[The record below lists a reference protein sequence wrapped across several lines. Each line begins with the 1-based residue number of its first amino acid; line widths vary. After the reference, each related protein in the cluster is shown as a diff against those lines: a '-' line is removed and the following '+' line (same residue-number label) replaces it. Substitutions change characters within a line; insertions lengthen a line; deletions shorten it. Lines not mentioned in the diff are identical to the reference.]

1 MSKFWGKF
9 EQIRSLL
16 KLLTFMYVSSHFSEN
31 VENKEL
37 CTMKL
42 TEDYINQLKE
52 AIEDLYYF
60 EFVVGKFCTQPNTVS
75 SHFSFVANFHKQNSH
90 VFDKSLKESLDVVIP
105 LA

>member
-1 MSKFWGKF
+1 MF
-9 EQIRSLL
+9 
-16 KLLTFMYVSSHFSEN
+16 TEN

-60 EFVVGKFCTQPNTVS
+60 EFVVGKFC
-75 SHFSFVANFHKQNSH
+75 SHPFSL
-90 VFDKSLKESLDVVIP
+90 LKFLFLLSFFGSCE
-105 LA
+105 

>member
-1 MSKFWGKF
+1 MNYK
-9 EQIRSLL
+9 QIEAYFDIIGAICYYSCPCHILL
-16 KLLTFMYVSSHFSEN
+16 SEN

-60 EFVVGKFCTQPNTVS
+60 EFVVGKFCT
-75 SHFSFVANFHKQNSH
+75 HLCGLFRFCFMIIFHSFEK
-90 VFDKSLKESLDVVIP
+90 
-105 LA
+105 